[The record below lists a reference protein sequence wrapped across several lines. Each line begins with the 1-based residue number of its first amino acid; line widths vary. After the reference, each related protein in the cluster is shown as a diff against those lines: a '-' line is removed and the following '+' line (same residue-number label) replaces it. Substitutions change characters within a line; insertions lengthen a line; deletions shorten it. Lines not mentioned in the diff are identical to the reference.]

1 MPKIELY
8 AKDWC
13 PYCKAAKA
21 LLAKRGLKYVH
32 HNVTAGGPLE
42 DEMRTRASRTSV
54 PQVFIDGH
62 HVGGFDDLAAADRS
76 GELDTL
82 LAGDAV
88 SRVAALG

>member
-21 LLAKRGLKYVH
+21 LLAERGLKYVH

-42 DEMRTRASRTSV
+42 DEMRTRAGRTSV
-54 PQVFIDGH
+54 PQVFIDGQAI
-62 HVGGFDDLAAADRS
+62 GGYDELSGLHAS
-76 GELDTL
+76 GELAQL
-82 LAGDAV
+82 
-88 SRVAALG
+88 R